1 MKNYFFIIV
10 SIIISTNLCSQSYF
24 QQNVDYKIDVTL
36 IDTSHILIA
45 NEEIEYTNNSLDTL
59 NFLYFHLWPNA
70 YKNTETG
77 FAKQK
82 IKAGDLEFY
91 QADTSEYGKIYDLD
105 FSVNNNKIKWKL
117 DKEFIDIAILYLNTP
132 LLPKEKIIIKTP
144 FKVKIPESF
153 SRLGHV
159 KTSYQITQW
168 YPKPAVY
175 DLSGWHQMPYL
186 DQGEFYSEFGDF
198 DVSITLPENYIVGA
212 SGDLQTET
220 EIKFLDSL
228 AKAGKINPS
237 YWKTNDFPQ
246 SSKQTKTIRYKLNN
260 AHDFA
265 WFADKRFKVQ
275 KGTITLPH
283 SFRKV
288 NTWIMY
294 TKDAADLWKNAIN
307 YVNDAVKFY
316 SLWNGDYPYDNCTAV
331 YSALS
336 AGGGM
341 EYPTITVIGDAQNN
355 ITLEQI
361 IMHEI
366 GHNWFYG
373 ILASNERRFPWM
385 DEGMNSFNELRYME
399 TKYPKLTLSK
409 EMGVG
414 SVNIFGL
421 AEYKQRH
428 MYYLSYMITAL
439 WNLDQ
444 AINLSSEDFSPIN
457 YGAVVYMKTAFAFY
471 NLYSYLGEETYD
483 KAMQNYFEK
492 WKFKHPQPNDVKKC
506 FEESTGEDLSWFFD
520 GYLSTKEKIDYKI
533 SKLKKN
539 KKNGTYNLT
548 IKNNSKIKSASLF
561 SLIKNDS
568 IISTTWF
575 KGFENKKTF
584 KIDTN
589 NFDKIVIDKEIKTLD
604 IYSNNNGIRR
614 KGLLKKTEAIK
625 LRFFAG
631 IPKQNKNDIF
641 WLPALAWNSYNGFM
655 TGMALYSNLLF
666 INKFEYY
673 AVPMYSW
680 KNQQFAGSGRFGYN
694 FFPSTG
700 IINRYNIFISANQY
714 GLSDEDNYQRY
725 KAGIN
730 LYFDRKDYTNRTI
743 NKLSFNTIIASN
755 PIQLLY
761 SNKLYDYS
769 QFYNVNWVYKNNKT
783 FNPYYALAD
792 LEMHEDFA
800 KISAE
805 INYTLNY
812 SAEKTGLDIRLFG
825 GAFLYNNSNY
835 GLYNFNVSGTN
846 GIEDYQYNNLLLA
859 RSSNIGTSLWS
870 QQYIDNQAGFAIYTP
885 LSSNKWLLALN
896 LKSSMWFHSPL
907 MIYANFATYDGA
919 GKTWEKSQTIAWETG
934 VQFNVIKNVFYFYF
948 PVFYS
953 NDIEITNK
961 FYSEKYIEKV
971 RFVIKLDMINPSE
984 MVGNIIKNTKF

>member
-1 MKNYFFIIV
+1 MKNYIFIIV
-10 SIIISTNLCSQSYF
+10 SIIISTNLFSQTYF
-24 QQNVDYKIDVTL
+24 QQEVNYKIDVTL
-36 IDTSHILIA
+36 IDTSHTLIA
-45 NEEIEYTNNSLDTL
+45 TEEIEYTNNSTDTL
-59 NFLYFHLWPNA
+59 KFLYFHLWPNA
-70 YKNTETG
+70 YKNTETA

-82 IKAGDLEFY
+82 IKSGDLEFY
-91 QADTSEYGKIYDLD
+91 QADTSEYGEIYDLD
-105 FSVNNNKIKWKL
+105 FSVNDNQIKWEL
-117 DKEFIDIAILYLNTP
+117 DEEFIDIAILHLNKP

-159 KTSYQITQW
+159 ETSYQITQW

-175 DLSGWHQMPYL
+175 DLNGWHQMPYL
-186 DQGEFYSEFGDF
+186 DQGEFYSEFGNF
-198 DVSITLPENYIVGA
+198 DVSITLPKNYVVGG
-212 SGDLQTET
+212 SGNLQNES
-220 EIKFLDSL
+220 EMKFLDSL
-228 AKAGKINPS
+228 AEAGKSNPS
-237 YWKTNDFPQ
+237 YWKTSGFPK
-246 SSKQTKTIRYKLNN
+246 SSEQTKTIKYKLEN

-294 TKDAADLWKNAIN
+294 TKEEADLWKDAVI
-307 YVNDAVKFY
+307 YVNDAVKYY

-355 ITLEQI
+355 ITLEQV
-361 IMHEI
+361 IMHEV

-373 ILASNERRFPWM
+373 ILGSNEREFPWM

-409 EMGVG
+409 EMGIG
-414 SVNIFGL
+414 NVNIFGL
-421 AEYKQRH
+421 ADYKQRH

-444 AINLSSEDFSPIN
+444 PISLSSEEFAPIN
-457 YGAVVYMKTAFAFY
+457 YGAIVYMKTAFAFY
-471 NLYSYLGEETYD
+471 NLYSYLGEEKYD

-506 FEESTGEDLSWFFD
+506 FEESTGEDLSWFFND
-520 GYLSTKEKIDYKI
+520 IFETKKKVDYKTC
-533 SKLKKN
+533 KLKRDKSTDTYKLSLKN
-539 KKNGTYNLT
+539 KTGVQSPCSY
-548 IKNNSKIKSASLF
+548 

-575 KGFENKKTF
+575 AGFDGKKDFTVNTT
-584 KIDTN
+584 D
-589 NFDKIVIDKEIKTLD
+589 FDRIVIDKEIRTLD

-614 KGLLKKTEAIK
+614 KGLLKKTEPIK
-625 LRFFAG
+625 LRFLGG
-631 IPKQNKNDIF
+631 IPKQNRNDIF
-641 WLPALAWNSYNGFM
+641 WLPAMGWNNYNGFM
-655 TGMALYSNLLF
+655 SGIALYSNTLF

-680 KNQQFAGSGRFGYN
+680 GNQQFAGSGRFAYN
-694 FFPSTG
+694 IFPSTG

-714 GLSDEDNYQRY
+714 SLTEDNNYQRY
-725 KAGIN
+725 KAGVN
-730 LYFDRKDYTNRTI
+730 LYFDRKDYSNRTT
-743 NKLSFNTIIASN
+743 NKISFNTVVASD
-755 PIQLLY
+755 PIQLIY
-761 SNKLYDYS
+761 SDNLYDYT
-769 QFYNVNWVYKNNKT
+769 QFFNINWSYKNNRT
-783 FNPYYALAD
+783 FNPYFALAD
-792 LEMHEDFA
+792 LEMQEDYA

-805 INYTLNY
+805 IDYTLNY
-812 SAEKTGLDIRLFG
+812 SEEKTGLDIRLFG
-825 GAFLYNNSNY
+825 GAFLYNNSDY
-835 GLYNFNVSGTN
+835 GLYNFNVSGTC
-846 GIEDYQYNNLLLA
+846 GIEDYQYSNLLLA
-859 RSSNIGTSLWS
+859 RSNDIGTNFWS
-870 QQYIDNQAGFAIYTP
+870 QQYVDNQAGFAIYTP
-885 LSSNKWLLALN
+885 LSSNKWMMALN
-896 LKSSMWFHSPL
+896 IKSTLWFRSPL
-907 MIYANFATYDGA
+907 MLYANFATYDGA
-919 GKTWEKSQTIAWETG
+919 GKTWKKSQTIAWETG
-934 VQFNVIKNVFYFYF
+934 LQFNVIKNVFYFYF

-953 NDIEITNK
+953 SDIEITNQ
-961 FYSEKYIEKV
+961 FYSEKYIERV
-971 RFVIKLDMINPSE
+971 RFVLKLDLVNPSE